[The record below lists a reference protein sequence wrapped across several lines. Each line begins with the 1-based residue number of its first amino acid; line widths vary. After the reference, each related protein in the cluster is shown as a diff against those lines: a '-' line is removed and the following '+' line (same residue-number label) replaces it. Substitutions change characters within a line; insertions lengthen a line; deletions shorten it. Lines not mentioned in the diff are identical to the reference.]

1 MKRRSFLTALI
12 ACAAPAIVRASSLMP
27 VVPRRD
33 LSAGTYEYLPA
44 EDFSLYGDFT
54 FEFWHRPVEDEFL
67 SITTVCQRDH
77 LLIYANG
84 EIVPSTETVFRV
96 NNSGFIEV
104 RR

>member
-54 FEFWHRPVEDEFL
+54 LEFWHKPEDEFL
-67 SITTVCQRDH
+67 NITTVCQMDH
-77 LLIYANG
+77 LLICANG